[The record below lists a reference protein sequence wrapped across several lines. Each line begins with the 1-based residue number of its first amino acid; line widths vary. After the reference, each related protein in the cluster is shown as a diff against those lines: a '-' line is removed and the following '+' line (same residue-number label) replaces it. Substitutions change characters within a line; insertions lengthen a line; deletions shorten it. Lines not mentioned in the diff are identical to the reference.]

1 MSVIF
6 SLAGLVFVIS
16 GLLSVF
22 DVTDAG
28 LDFVS
33 RTQIHT
39 LQFLSN
45 YPEEW
50 VYVGVGLVL
59 MLIAGF
65 FSRRR

>member
-6 SLAGLVFVIS
+6 SLAGLVFVVS
-16 GLLSVF
+16 GLLSLF

-33 RTQIHT
+33 RSQIHT

-45 YPEEW
+45 YPMDW

-59 MLIAGF
+59 LLIAGF